1 MLRRISPIV
10 LLLALAGVL
19 LTGCAGAKTGETGQV
34 PESASLAPADA
45 LAYATVTTD
54 EGSDQRQKTASLLER
69 IPGLRDGLA
78 GSVASG
84 LREQGIDWDVD
95 VRPALGPE
103 LVVVATAD
111 KQPLVLVQPEDE
123 SKLEALLDKSDTTYV
138 RGTVDDWQAVAQ
150 SQSAL
155 DAYRAALRSGT
166 LEGVERFT
174 DGFEALPAD
183 SLARV
188 WVDTGRLSKELGQ
201 VVDTKS
207 EIDLG
212 LDWLAAALTAKDD
225 GMLLT
230 VATRTPGGS
239 DTRYQPEL
247 FARVPADAVAALSFG
262 GTQGLLDRV
271 QGSVSVDELSKQI
284 QRFTG
289 VPLGRLVDSLRGEG
303 ALYVRK
309 GGGGK
314 LPEVTLVLAPPD
326 PDKTW
331 ETLNDLARTLA
342 RQAQGTVT
350 VRTEDGREVR
360 RVVLGD
366 VTISFARLD
375 EKTLIV
381 TTGADGIRTFA
392 ADGAKLVDSEAFARA
407 SEAVDMTPGERTRG
421 FLYVDLDGV
430 LPLVGAASSGSEVPA
445 DAKDVLSALD
455 SFVLRGTGEGEV
467 TQLQGFLRLN
477 D

>member
-1 MLRRISPIV
+1 MMRRLSPIV
-10 LLLALAGVL
+10 LLAAFAVVL
-19 LTGCAGAKTGETGQV
+19 LTGCAGAKTGETGQI

-45 LAYATVTTD
+45 LAYVTVTTD
-54 EGSDQRQKTASLLER
+54 EDSDQRQKTASLLER
-69 IPGLRDGLA
+69 IPGLRDGLT

-84 LREQGIDWDVD
+84 LRGQGIDWNED

-103 LVVVATAD
+103 FVVVATAD
-111 KQPLVLVQPEDE
+111 RQPIVLVQPEDE
-123 SKLEALLDKSDTTYV
+123 AKLEALLDKSDTHYV

-150 SQSAL
+150 SQTAL

-166 LEGVERFT
+166 LDGVERFT
-174 DGFEALPAD
+174 AGFEALPAD
-183 SLARV
+183 SLARA

-201 VVDTKS
+201 VVDQAS
-207 EIDLG
+207 GVDLG

-230 VATRTPGGS
+230 VATRTPGGG
-239 DTRYQPEL
+239 DTRYEPEL

-271 QGSVSVDELSKQI
+271 QGSVSVDELSKQV

-289 VPLGRLVDSLRGEG
+289 VPLERLVDSLSGEG

-309 GGGGK
+309 GGK

-331 ETLNDLARTLA
+331 GTLDELARTLA

-360 RVVLGD
+360 GVALGD

-375 EKTLIV
+375 RKTLIV

-392 ADGAKLVDSEAFARA
+392 ADGAKLVDSEAFTRA
-407 SEAVDMTPGERTRG
+407 AEAVDMTPGERTRG
-421 FLYVDLDGV
+421 FLYVDLDGM
-430 LPLVGAASSGSEVPA
+430 LPLVEAASSGTEVPA
-445 DAKDVLSALD
+445 HAKDVLSSLD
-455 SFVLRGTGEGEV
+455 SFVLQGTGEGHV

>member
-1 MLRRISPIV
+1 MLRRVTPIV
-10 LLLALAGVL
+10 LLLAVAGAL
-19 LTGCAGAKTGETGQV
+19 LTGCAGAKSAETGQI

-45 LAYATVTTD
+45 VAYATVTTD
-54 EGSDQRQKTASLLER
+54 EGSEQRQKTASLLER
-69 IPGLRDGLA
+69 IPGLRDGLT
-78 GSVASG
+78 GSVGSG
-84 LREQGIDWDVD
+84 LREEGIDWDAD

-111 KQPLVLVQPEDE
+111 KQPIVLVQPEDE
-123 SKLEALLDKSDTTYV
+123 SKLEALLDKSDTPYV

-155 DAYRAALRSGT
+155 DAYRAALGSGT
-166 LEGVERFT
+166 LDGVERFA

-183 SLARV
+183 SLARA

-201 VVDTKS
+201 VVDTRS

-230 VATRTPGGS
+230 VATQTPGGG
-239 DTRYQPEL
+239 DTRYEPEL
-247 FARVPADAVAALSFG
+247 FARVPADAVVALSFG

-271 QGSVSVDELSKQI
+271 QGSVPVDELSKQV

-289 VPLGRLVDSLRGEG
+289 VPLERLVDSLSGEG

-309 GGGGK
+309 GAT

-331 ETLNDLARTLA
+331 ETLNDLARRLA
-342 RQAQGTVT
+342 EQAKVTVT
-350 VRTEDGREVR
+350 VRTENGREVR
-360 RVVLGD
+360 RVALGD
-366 VTISFARLD
+366 VTVSFARLD
-375 EKTLIV
+375 PETLIV
-381 TTGADGIRTFA
+381 TTGPDGIRTFA
-392 ADGAKLVDSEAFARA
+392 ADGAKLVDSDAFTRAAEAI
-407 SEAVDMTPGERTRG
+407 DMTPGQRTRG
-421 FLYVDLDGV
+421 FVYVDVDGL
-430 LPLVGAASSGSEVPA
+430 LPLAQSASGGTEVPA
-445 DAKDVLSALD
+445 DADDVISSFDA
-455 SFVLRGTGEGEV
+455 FVLQGTGEGDV
-467 TQLQGFLRLN
+467 TRLQGFLRLN